1 MRRWLDRLLDPSEH
15 IVHRLQDTVVEPA
28 WRRVTDLE
36 SFVPVGIAIGV
47 AVVLEGTLPH
57 RVAHL
62 RWAFVAG
69 CALLFAIF
77 ALVNPRRAEERPR
90 LVRGSTL
97 LLIALLSIGNIV
109 SGAALV
115 IDLVNSEGIRDPKEL
130 LLTGGAI
137 WLSNVIVFSLWYW
150 EFDRGGP
157 LARAR
162 RPEAALDFLFPQM
175 DRPELVPVDWQP
187 EYIDYLYLS
196 FTNAMAFSPT
206 DVMPLSRWAKVT
218 MLVQSLVSLVLALL
232 VIARAVNI
240 FD

>member
-77 ALVNPRRAEERPR
+77 AVVNPRRAEERPR

-97 LLIALLSIGNIV
+97 LLIALLSIGT
-109 SGAALV
+109 S
-115 IDLVNSEGIRDPKEL
+115 SP
-130 LLTGGAI
+130 
-137 WLSNVIVFSLWYW
+137 
-150 EFDRGGP
+150 
-157 LARAR
+157 
-162 RPEAALDFLFPQM
+162 
-175 DRPELVPVDWQP
+175 VP
-187 EYIDYLYLS
+187 
-196 FTNAMAFSPT
+196 
-206 DVMPLSRWAKVT
+206 RW
-218 MLVQSLVSLVLALL
+218 
-232 VIARAVNI
+232 
-240 FD
+240 